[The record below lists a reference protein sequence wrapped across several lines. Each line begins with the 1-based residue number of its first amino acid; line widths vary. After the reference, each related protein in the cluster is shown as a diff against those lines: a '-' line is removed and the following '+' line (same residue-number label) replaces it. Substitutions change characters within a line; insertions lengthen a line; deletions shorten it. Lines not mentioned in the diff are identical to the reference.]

1 MLLFYFRTEY
11 NKLDTKKGRAADVDT
26 WVCQYSKRKLGGFH
40 CPKMMRVKRYRDQHG
55 LSGLI
60 DVERND
66 QPHDHS
72 QEQEEE
78 DRVYQ
83 IYDKGIDAL
92 LTECIKDG
100 LTFRAT
106 ISKLAA
112 KYLDWNF
119 EDLQNRRNLYQKRH
133 R

>member
-1 MLLFYFRTEY
+1 MLLFYFRTKY
-11 NKLDTKKGRAADVDT
+11 NKLDTKKGRAADVDNY
-26 WVCQYSKRKLGGFH
+26 VCQYSKRKLGGFH

-83 IYDKGIDAL
+83 IYDKGIDAS
-92 LTECIKDG
+92 
-100 LTFRAT
+100 RMV
-106 ISKLAA
+106 
-112 KYLDWNF
+112 
-119 EDLQNRRNLYQKRH
+119 
-133 R
+133 

>member
-1 MLLFYFRTEY
+1 ML
-11 NKLDTKKGRAADVDT
+11 NDVD
-26 WVCQYSKRKLGGFH
+26 VD
-40 CPKMMRVKRYRDQHG
+40 V
-55 LSGLI
+55 

-78 DRVYQ
+78 GRVYE

-112 KYLDWNF
+112 KYPDRNF
-119 EDLQNRRNLYQKRH
+119 EDPQNRRNLYQKRH

>member
-40 CPKMMRVKRYRDQHG
+40 CPKMMRVKRFRDQHG

-78 DRVYQ
+78 EDRVYQ
-83 IYDKGIDAL
+83 IYDSTDYDFAANVN
-92 LTECIKDG
+92 D
-100 LTFRAT
+100 F
-106 ISKLAA
+106 AA
-112 KYLDWNF
+112 KCSRLICNDYAANF
-119 EDLQNRRNLYQKRH
+119 LTNSRLY
-133 R
+133 

>member
-1 MLLFYFRTEY
+1 MS
-11 NKLDTKKGRAADVDT
+11 G
-26 WVCQYSKRKLGGFH
+26 
-40 CPKMMRVKRYRDQHG
+40 P
-55 LSGLI
+55 LSAPRI
-60 DVERND
+60 D

-72 QEQEEE
+72 QEEEE

-83 IYDKGIDAL
+83 ISDKGIDAL

-112 KYLDWNF
+112 KYPDRNF
-119 EDLQNRRNLYQKRH
+119 EDPQNKRNLYQKRH